1 MKKTDFDQDS
11 IVLYL
16 SNLAS
21 QQCLIE
27 RAMRGCDKW
36 FENEED
42 GLIGGWSCKD
52 FVKEFFTFS
61 LTFKHANWDLV
72 YIDTTLNLLDKDGK
86 EIGYYRL
93 ITTLNGE
100 IDDDYLVFHKDY
112 AR

>member
-1 MKKTDFDQDS
+1 MKETDLDQNS

-21 QQCLIE
+21 KQYLIE

-36 FENEED
+36 FENEEY
-42 GLIGGWSCKD
+42 GLIGGWSRKD

-61 LTFKHANWDLV
+61 LTFKRASWDLV
-72 YIDTTLNLLDKDGK
+72 YIDTTLNLLDKDGQ

-93 ITTLNGE
+93 ITTLDGE
-100 IDDDYLVFHKDY
+100 VDDDYLIFHKDS